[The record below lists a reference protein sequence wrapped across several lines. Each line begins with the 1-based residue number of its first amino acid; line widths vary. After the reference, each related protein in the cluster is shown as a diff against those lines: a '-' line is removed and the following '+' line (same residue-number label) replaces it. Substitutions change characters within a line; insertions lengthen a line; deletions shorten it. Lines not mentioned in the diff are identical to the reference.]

1 MICKN
6 RGIKLSLA
14 RSGNESERKTTMQ
27 KLVTFNPTKHAI
39 TMKKFLIL
47 FAVLTL
53 SFNLKSQSDIQGYQ
67 VVQQEEV
74 KPVRLGF
81 IAAPALTWLSV
92 ENQEIDSKGL
102 RAGFSFGALID
113 FTIAKTENY
122 AFSTGIMMNMADGG
136 NLQNLTVVPE
146 RGEPGGLEPAMRD
159 VSLSLQ
165 YLQVPLTLK
174 LKTNEIGYMSY
185 YGQLGL
191 QGGIKFGARENG
203 EYEYLRDPNSRV
215 VIERENVNDETQL
228 FNAGMLVGIG
238 TEYNIS
244 GSTYLVFGLSY
255 YHGFTNVLSNSV
267 LLLDQDG
274 EVVFDNGIPLTGGK
288 RRGTLRNITLNV
300 AVIF

>member
-1 MICKN
+1 
-6 RGIKLSLA
+6 
-14 RSGNESERKTTMQ
+14 
-27 KLVTFNPTKHAI
+27 
-39 TMKKFLIL
+39 MKKFLIL
-47 FAVLTL
+47 FTVITL
-53 SFNLKSQSDIQGYQ
+53 SFNLKSQTNIQDYQ

-81 IAAPALTWLSV
+81 VAAPALTWLSV
-92 ENQEIDSKGL
+92 ENREIDSKGL
-102 RAGFSFGALID
+102 RAGFSFGALVD
-113 FTIAKTENY
+113 FTIAKNANY
-122 AFSTGIMMNMADGG
+122 AFSTGLMMNMADGG
-136 NLQNLTVVPE
+136 NLNNLTVVPE
-146 RGEPGGLEPAMRD
+146 RGVPGGLEPAMRD

-191 QGGIKFGARENG
+191 QGGIKIGARENG

-274 EVVFDNGIPLTGGK
+274 EVVFDNGVPLTGGK

>member
-1 MICKN
+1 
-6 RGIKLSLA
+6 
-14 RSGNESERKTTMQ
+14 
-27 KLVTFNPTKHAI
+27 
-39 TMKKFLIL
+39 MKKFLIL
-47 FAVLTL
+47 FAAISL
-53 SFNLKSQSDIQGYQ
+53 SFNLKSQSDIQGFQ

-92 ENQEIDSKGL
+92 ENREIDSKGL
-102 RAGFSFGALID
+102 RAGFSFGALVD

-122 AFSTGIMMNMADGG
+122 AFSTGVMMNMADGG
-136 NLQNLTVVPE
+136 SMEYMTVVPE
-146 RGEPGGLEPAMRD
+146 RGEIGTLEPAMRD
-159 VSLSLQ
+159 VSLNLQ

-185 YGQLGL
+185 FGQLGL
-191 QGGIKFGARENG
+191 QGGIKFSARENG
-203 EYEYLRDPNSRV
+203 EYEYIRDPNSRV

-228 FNAGMLVGIG
+228 FNAGMLVGLG
-238 TEYNIS
+238 TEYNIT

-255 YHGFTNVLSNSV
+255 YHGFTNVLNNSV